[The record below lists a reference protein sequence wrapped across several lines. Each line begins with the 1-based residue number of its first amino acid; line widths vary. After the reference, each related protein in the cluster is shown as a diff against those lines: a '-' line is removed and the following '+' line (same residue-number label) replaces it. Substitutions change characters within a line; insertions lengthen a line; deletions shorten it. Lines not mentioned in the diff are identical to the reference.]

1 MSPCK
6 DMHNLSK
13 VSENYNQHLPRV
25 SKVTLIDNFYFQKY
39 CNMTKVT
46 SQKFVK
52 VTDNL
57 LQFYANLDI

>member
-6 DMHNLSK
+6 DMHSLSK

-25 SKVTLIDNFYFQKY
+25 SKVTLIENFYFQKY
-39 CNMTKVT
+39 YNMTKVT

-57 LQFYANLDI
+57 LQFYANLDT